1 MFPDQ
6 RSDPSLSGAKSG
18 EELVG
23 INRQHAIRKDA
34 GSQTAVSLERFVCAR
49 AKSFVH
55 PVAGCRFFGT
65 GKGNPLNF
73 ELGSNPFIQI
83 EALVFENDV
92 SPEHGCILV
101 EDSELIA
108 QGLPGGMVEE
118 SNLALV
124 VLFVIEEPVS
134 TDSLSGNQFDLIDR
148 LDFHP
153 GRALAVTA
161 VVVVLGGNV
170 ETANF
175 HSYSVVQKFE
185 TGNSRIGDYCPVTM
199 AKGQK
204 NAISPTRDENFPE
217 WYQQVVRAADL
228 AENSEV
234 RGCMV
239 IKPWGYGLWERIQQ
253 QMDRMFKETGH
264 KNAYFPLLIP
274 VSYLEKEATHVEGF
288 ATECAV
294 VTHHRL
300 ELQDG
305 KMVPSGEL
313 TEPYVIR
320 PTSETIIGAAFARW
334 VQSYRDLPLLI
345 NQWANVMRW
354 EMRPRLFLRTAEF
367 LWQEGHTAHETADE
381 AMEETRLMHRVYE
394 DFLTNHL
401 AVPVIAGEKTEA
413 ERFPG
418 ALNTFTVEAMVQD
431 RKAIQAG
438 TSHFLGQNFSK
449 AAGIEFE
456 GREGKREFAWTTSWG
471 VSTRMIGTLLMA
483 HSDDDGL
490 VLPPRVA
497 PTHVVILPVVPKPEH
512 EESVFGA
519 CEELAARLQ
528 ELSFHGDNVTVEIDK
543 RDIGGGVKNWEWIK
557 KGVPVRIEIGPR
569 DLEKGSVAVVRR
581 DKGPKDKAFLPTD
594 EAVAG
599 IVDTLQDIQD
609 NLLAR
614 AREFRDSHLVEISSM
629 DEFRKFFTPENSDK
643 PEIHGGFALV
653 PWGGTAEDEEALQ
666 KELKVTVRCIPD
678 DATLRGEAGT
688 CIYTGKPAE
697 GRVIF
702 AKSY

>member
-1 MFPDQ
+1 
-6 RSDPSLSGAKSG
+6 
-18 EELVG
+18 
-23 INRQHAIRKDA
+23 
-34 GSQTAVSLERFVCAR
+34 
-49 AKSFVH
+49 
-55 PVAGCRFFGT
+55 
-65 GKGNPLNF
+65 
-73 ELGSNPFIQI
+73 
-83 EALVFENDV
+83 
-92 SPEHGCILV
+92 
-101 EDSELIA
+101 
-108 QGLPGGMVEE
+108 
-118 SNLALV
+118 
-124 VLFVIEEPVS
+124 
-134 TDSLSGNQFDLIDR
+134 
-148 LDFHP
+148 
-153 GRALAVTA
+153 
-161 VVVVLGGNV
+161 
-170 ETANF
+170 
-175 HSYSVVQKFE
+175 
-185 TGNSRIGDYCPVTM
+185 M
-199 AKGQK
+199 AKGPK
-204 NAISPTRDENFPE
+204 NAIAPTREENFPE

-239 IKPWGYGLWERIQQ
+239 IKPWGYGLWEQIQKQ
-253 QMDRMFKETGH
+253 LDQWFKDTGH

-300 ELQDG
+300 ELKDG
-305 KMVPSGEL
+305 KMVPAGEL

-367 LWQEGHTAHETADE
+367 LWQEGHTAHETAEE
-381 AMEETRLMHRVYE
+381 AMVETTKMHEVYE
-394 DFLTNHL
+394 RFLTDHL

-456 GREGKREFAWTTSWG
+456 GREQGREHAWTTSWG
-471 VSTRMIGTLLMA
+471 VSTRLIGTLLMA

-490 VLPPRVA
+490 ILPPRVA
-497 PTHVVILPVVPKPEH
+497 PTQVVIIPVTPKPEH
-512 EESVFGA
+512 EESVHEA
-519 CEELAARLQ
+519 CEKLAAEIKAQR
-528 ELSFHGDNVTVEIDK
+528 FHDEKISVEIDK
-543 RDIGGGVKNWEWIK
+543 RDLGGGVKTWEWVK

-569 DLEKGSVAVVRR
+569 DLEKGSVAMARR
-581 DKGPKDKAFLPTD
+581 DRAPKDKQFIPNE
-594 EAVAG
+594 EAVSG
-599 IVDTLQDIQD
+599 IVETLQSIQDTL
-609 NLLAR
+609 LKR
-614 AREFRDSHLVEISSM
+614 ARDFRNEHTVEITSM
-629 DEFRKFFTPENSDK
+629 DDFRAFFTAENKDQ

-653 PWGGTAEDEEALQ
+653 HWAGGVEDEEALQ
-666 KELKVTVRCIPD
+666 QELKVTVRCIPKD
-678 DATLRGEAGT
+678 TKLRGEAGT